1 MAARGGALTFAG
13 VGISSALGFVLSVLL
28 ARLLGTTGAG
38 VVFQATAAFWIALSL
53 ARLGLDTTAV
63 WLLPRLVATAPGQVR
78 QAAVGL
84 LVPALVS
91 STILSLCWFV
101 ARSVLADPAPGRRE
115 VYEAVDVVAWF
126 LPAAALATVALAAT
140 RAFGGVV
147 PFNAIDN
154 LTLPALRVIGVVT
167 AVALGGAT
175 TAATLGWAL
184 PWVVGMAAALLVLL
198 RMLRR
203 PAWRGTNGLVP
214 DPELRRTIA
223 GYALPRAVAA
233 GLEQSIIWLDVILV
247 GVIAG
252 SAAAGVYGAAARFVA
267 AGVIIATALRIVVAP
282 RFSALLARGD
292 HGAVEELYSVTAR
305 WILLFGGPVYLLL
318 AGFAPTVLGFLGE
331 GFVEGADAMVVLCL
345 GSIVVLAA
353 GNVQSLLL
361 MSGRS
366 GLGAMNKGI
375 VLAVNV
381 IGNLVLVP
389 VIGIMGAALTWAASM
404 VLDTALA
411 AYQVRATTG
420 IALSLRSIGRV
431 LAIIVVCVAVPAWS
445 IALLVGRG
453 IPELGLALLACGGLL
468 LGACF
473 LDRRE
478 LQLHELVALGRRR
491 G

>member
-1 MAARGGALTFAG
+1 M
-13 VGISSALGFVLSVLL
+13 LL
-28 ARLLGTTGAG
+28 ARLLGADGAG

-78 QAAVGL
+78 PAVVGL
-84 LVPALVS
+84 LAPALLS
-91 STILSLCWFV
+91 STGLSVCWLVGRHF
-101 ARSVLADPAPGRRE
+101 LADPGSGRAQ
-115 VYEAVDVVAWF
+115 VYQAVDVVACF
-126 LPAAALATVALAAT
+126 LPAAALTTVALAAT

-154 LTLPALRVIGVVT
+154 LTLPALRPVGVVA
-167 AVALGGAT
+167 AVAVGGAT

-184 PWVVGMAAALLVLL
+184 PWVVGMAAALTVLL

-203 PAWRGTNGLVP
+203 PAWRSDRGLVP
-214 DPELRRTIA
+214 DRGLRRTIA

-267 AGVIIATALRIVVAP
+267 AGVIISTALRIVVAP
-282 RFSALLARGD
+282 RFSALLAERD
-292 HGAVEELYSVTAR
+292 HGAVEGLYAVTAR

-318 AGFAPTVLGFLGE
+318 AAFAPTVLGFLGD
-331 GFVEGADAMVVLCL
+331 GFVGGANAMVVLCL

-366 GLGAMNKGI
+366 GLGAMNKAI

-381 IGNLVLVP
+381 AGNLALVP
-389 VIGIMGAALTWAASM
+389 VMGIMGAAVTWAASM
-404 VLDTALA
+404 VLDTTLA

-420 IALSLRSIGRV
+420 IALSLGSIGRV
-431 LAIIVVCVAVPAWS
+431 LAIVVVCVALPAWS
-445 IALLVGRG
+445 IALGLGRG
-453 IPELGLALLACGGLL
+453 VPQLLLALVTCAVMLL
-468 LGACF
+468 SAIL
-473 LDRRE
+473 LDRRH
-478 LQLHELVALGRRR
+478 LQLHVLIALVRRR
-491 G
+491 